1 MIKNKQIE
9 RLCDRIQSAS
19 LIEDRRDALTEIK
32 SLSKKYK
39 LEVGTHAMP
48 ILVDVLDRFRD
59 DTEVCCLAL
68 DSLYNIMTTDKSDES
83 EQQNLPA
90 DITTQFTEM
99 LIKKSTNI
107 NLVFDLLDEF
117 EFQTRWNT
125 LKLLNALVLN
135 QTQALQDLVL
145 EIPRGVS
152 RLMDLLNDSR
162 EVIRN
167 DVRAKRRNFLIFF
180 VFFCL

>member
-1 MIKNKQIE
+1 M
-9 RLCDRIQSAS
+9 CDRVQSAS

-48 ILVDVLDRFRD
+48 VLIDALDKFRD
-59 DTEVCCLAL
+59 DTEICCLAL
-68 DSLYNIMTTDKSDES
+68 DTLYNVMTTDKCDEN
-83 EQQNLPA
+83 EQKNLPA

-99 LIKKSTNI
+99 LIKTSTNV

-117 EFQTRWNT
+117 EFQTRWST
-125 LKLLNALVLN
+125 LKLLNALILN
-135 QTQALQDLVL
+135 RTESLQDLVL

-167 DVRAKRRNFLIFF
+167 DVSESL
-180 VFFCL
+180 VL

>member
-1 MIKNKQIE
+1 M
-9 RLCDRIQSAS
+9 
-19 LIEDRRDALTEIK
+19 IEDRREALDSIK

-48 ILVDVLDRFRD
+48 ILIDVLDKFRAD
-59 DTEVCCLAL
+59 SEICCLAL
-68 DSLYNIMTTDKSDES
+68 DSLYNIMTTDENNEM
-83 EQQNLPA
+83 EQKNLPA

-99 LIKKSTNI
+99 LIKTSTNI
-107 NLVFDLLDEF
+107 NLIFDLLDEF
-117 EFQTRWNT
+117 EFQTRWST
-125 LKLLNALVLN
+125 LKLLNALILN
-135 QTQALQDLVL
+135 QTQALQDLIL

-167 DVRAKRRNFLIFF
+167 DVIYLIYT
-180 VFFCL
+180 